1 MKIKHI
7 FLFIL
12 LVVQA
17 QCIQAADFY
26 PEMGIDPFYSSLNP
40 AHFDEKQLED
50 NDASLVDLIKNKKID
65 KETRTDSKRKFW
77 NFKSK
82 NAGSADELSED
93 GLIDVDDETINS
105 VLFDE
110 DSEFETKKDTFVSP
124 KKNRGANLVKEIE
137 KEEKEKLKAL
147 QVENGE
153 KEEFSFRNLWPFSK
167 DKTNKKLDASVDVQK
182 EAAIEITA
190 EYMEYFPERY
200 EVEAVG
206 DARVNF
212 IQQGSVLS
220 ANKIVFN
227 YDRNILTANEN
238 VVLTAKDAITEGDF
252 IKLDLNKPEGWLQ
265 NPVTTTEDI
274 KLTAKEAFVYS
285 DKIEE
290 YDGVATILK
299 DEKLRFGS
307 ASFAGYLNNS
317 VNMEDKEQS
326 LNLSAAKGLYSLK
339 AKTIFIEAKE
349 DHEIV
354 TIKNAD
360 LFFKKKKVAFI
371 PSAKIVSN
379 KTHTNV
385 ETNLPEFGSMS
396 LLGAHIGP
404 AVVLNVP
411 GGSTL
416 KLSPILTYSKEKLGI
431 GGIAR
436 FRNEYNMTEVAYGT
450 SRDEFLL
457 RGKHK
462 IASGLTLNYSRLTSQ
477 SEWFLGYRKPM
488 YSASLNYRR
497 SDYIKDLD
505 LRFSQLYI
513 AGVVVDDKAN
523 KDFGDME
530 GRFRWMTQTY
540 KPIYSYTNEEGNISL
555 STGIVAQTV
564 ATTYTTGDVAG
575 LFRIG
580 PAINTRVGPWKQA
593 LMYYQTGT
601 AGDTPFDFDRY
612 RYGRSNIVLMESLK
626 VSKYLSLGYL
636 ASIAMNR
643 EVKSDDLFQE
653 SRFLV
658 TVGPEYA
665 KVTIGYDAF
674 RRNTMLL
681 FSMLVGTQDSEIAF
695 KRSVLKNPNKFGK
708 KSDKKKKT
716 KKKDY
721 KQYLKEDVK
730 PLSE

>member
-1 MKIKHI
+1 MKIKYI

-40 AHFDEKQLED
+40 AHFDEKQVED

-65 KETRTDSKRKFW
+65 KESNINSKRKFW
-77 NFKSK
+77 NFKTK
-82 NAGSADELSED
+82 NTDSDDELLD
-93 GLIDVDDETINS
+93 NDLIDVDDETIDS

-110 DSEFETKKDTFVSP
+110 NSDTKTKKDTFVTP

-147 QVENGE
+147 QSENGE
-153 KEEFSFRNLWPFSK
+153 KEEFSFRKFWPFSK
-167 DKTNKKLDASVDVQK
+167 DKTDKKQDIAVDIQK
-182 EAAIEITA
+182 DPAIEITA

-285 DKIEE
+285 DRIEE

-317 VNMEDKEQS
+317 VNMEDKDQS
-326 LNLSAAKGLYSLK
+326 LNLTAAKGLYSLK

-379 KTHTNV
+379 KAHTSV

-477 SEWFLGYRKPM
+477 SEWFLGYRKPK

-523 KDFGDME
+523 QDFGDME

-626 VSKYLSLGYL
+626 VSRYLSLGYL

-708 KSDKKKKT
+708 KSDKKKKI

-721 KQYLKEDVK
+721 KQYLKEDTK
-730 PLSE
+730 PLS

>member
-1 MKIKHI
+1 
-7 FLFIL
+7 
-12 LVVQA
+12 
-17 QCIQAADFY
+17 
-26 PEMGIDPFYSSLNP
+26 
-40 AHFDEKQLED
+40 
-50 NDASLVDLIKNKKID
+50 
-65 KETRTDSKRKFW
+65 
-77 NFKSK
+77 
-82 NAGSADELSED
+82 
-93 GLIDVDDETINS
+93 
-105 VLFDE
+105 
-110 DSEFETKKDTFVSP
+110 
-124 KKNRGANLVKEIE
+124 
-137 KEEKEKLKAL
+137 
-147 QVENGE
+147 
-153 KEEFSFRNLWPFSK
+153 
-167 DKTNKKLDASVDVQK
+167 
-182 EAAIEITA
+182 
-190 EYMEYFPERY
+190 MEYFPERY

-212 IQQGSVLS
+212 VQQGSVIS

-252 IKLDLNKPEGWLQ
+252 IKLDLNKPEGWMQ

-290 YDGVATILK
+290 YDGIATILK

-317 VNMEDKEQS
+317 VNIEDKDQT
-326 LNLSAAKGLYSLK
+326 LNLSASKGLYSIK
-339 AKTIFIEAKE
+339 AKTIFIEAKD
-349 DHEIV
+349 DHEII

-416 KLSPILTYSKEKLGI
+416 KLSPILTYSKEKWGI

-436 FRNEYNMTEVAYGT
+436 FRNEHNMTEVAYGT

-462 IASGLTLNYSRLTSQ
+462 LAEGLTLNYSRLTNQ
-477 SEWFLGYRKPM
+477 SEWFLGYRKPK

-523 KDFGDME
+523 QDFGDME

-540 KPIYSYTNEEGNISL
+540 KPLYSYINEEGNISF
-555 STGIVAQTV
+555 STGLVAQTV

-580 PAINTRVGPWKQA
+580 PTINTRVGPWKQA

-626 VSKYLSLGYL
+626 VSRYLSLGYL

-665 KVTIGYDAF
+665 KVTIGYDAH

-695 KRSVLKNPNKFGK
+695 KRSVLKNPKKFGK
-708 KSDKKKKT
+708 KADKSKKT

-721 KQYLKEDVK
+721 KKYLNEDIK
-730 PLSE
+730 PSSN